1 MRLTLYYKTT
11 VAKEKIGNNFDI
23 FSVLL
28 FLVIFLLP
36 AFVCATTNDGN
47 NLEPKQEI
55 KIRILGDAMVFDANA
70 IQKEVERQV
79 EEENLAREKIVKD
92 DRKKILRLSS
102 SKIVSTI
109 EKIEEQSKINHKTV
123 RSKFNFVP
131 IKSDQ
136 NLGELSICNS
146 KNSVSHPRGCEKA
159 LVFHHYTELTTP
171 IYIFLLNIYTAEF
184 RKTATLSQ
192 SFFSRPPP
200 FS

>member
-1 MRLTLYYKTT
+1 M
-11 VAKEKIGNNFDI
+11 AKEKIGNNFDV

-36 AFVCATTNDGN
+36 AFVCATTNDGKV
-47 NLEPKQEI
+47 LEPTQEI
-55 KIRILGDAMVFDANA
+55 KIRILGDAMVFDAHA
-70 IQKEVERQV
+70 IQKEVEKQV

-92 DRKKILRLSS
+92 DRKKILKLSS
-102 SKIVSTI
+102 SKIVSSI
-109 EKIEEQSKINHKTV
+109 EKIEEQSKIIHKTV

-136 NLGELSICNS
+136 NLGEFHICHI

-159 LVFHHYTELTTP
+159 LVFHHYTKLTTP

-184 RKTATLSQ
+184 RKTATLSH